1 MTQKHLAAILGI
13 ALSALAGA
21 EEDPKLATDL
31 STDKEK
37 LSYMIGR
44 QIGESLKQQGMD
56 LDLPAFSLAIGDV
69 TGGVESRVPREEIE
83 AVMKR
88 QQAEMQKSRQ
98 ELAEKNLA
106 AGKAFMEENR
116 KKEGV
121 KELPN
126 GIQYKVLKEGSGA
139 KPKKADT
146 VSVNYRGTLID
157 GSEFDSSERAGKP
170 VSFGLNAVIKGWQET
185 LVEMQEGSK
194 WQVVIP
200 PALAYGEQGAGG
212 RIGPNSTLVFDIE
225 LVSIAAADEA
235 SKRGSKEPK
244 KEAKGE

>member
-1 MTQKHLAAILGI
+1 MIKKHLPAILCI
-13 ALSALAGA
+13 ALSAPGRA
-21 EEDPKLATDL
+21 EESPKLE
-31 STDKEK
+31 TDKEK

-69 TGGVESRVPREEIE
+69 AQGLDARIPREELE
-83 AVMKR
+83 AVMAR
-88 QQAEMQKSRQ
+88 QQAEMKKTRQ
-98 ELAEKNLA
+98 AQGAKNLE

-121 KELPN
+121 QELPN
-126 GIQYKVLKEGSGA
+126 GIQYRVLKAGSGQ
-139 KPKKADT
+139 KPKAADT
-146 VSVNYRGTLID
+146 VSVHYRGTLID

-170 VSFGLNAVIKGWQET
+170 VSFGLNGVIKGWQAA
-185 LVEMQEGSK
+185 LVEMPEGSK

-212 RIGPNSTLVFDIE
+212 RIGPNETLVFDIE
-225 LVSIAAADEA
+225 LIAIGAAPESKQPPEA
-235 SKRGSKEPK
+235 
-244 KEAKGE
+244 KEAKDK